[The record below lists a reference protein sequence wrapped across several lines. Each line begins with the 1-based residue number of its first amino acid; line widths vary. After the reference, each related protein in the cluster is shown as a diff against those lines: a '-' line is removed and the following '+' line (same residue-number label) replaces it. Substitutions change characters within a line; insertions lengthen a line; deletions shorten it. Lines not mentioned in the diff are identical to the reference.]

1 MAEKREKK
9 ETKYVTTPLCEL
21 IKEDKLEE
29 LKGYIPVREFG
40 IKIDDGLNIDIVAID
55 QKFGLEGYENS
66 YDDVVAIECKYQ
78 TNINYAIQIS
88 LAQAILYQT
97 SFKKVYIA
105 ANKDGS
111 DPSHHVKNIL
121 ERTGIGLITVN
132 NKGTSKEIE
141 IAIPANPS
149 KSNFFCEDLY
159 KKNTRDR
166 ASLIAAFA
174 RACEANGYSKRDL
187 HFSWTGSKNRKG
199 SKKISLHI
207 WMEIHIIKDK
217 LRIGCVYSLKLDE
230 NDKPEKVEKAALRI
244 SIKKSLVPDESV
256 KKQIAHKFPDAGDD
270 GKSMQDDQLG
280 LLQEWDYDLHSLIE
294 EENNKGI
301 QKIIKDRVRW
311 VNNNLKNKIS

>member
-1 MAEKREKK
+1 MAEKRENK
-9 ETKYVTTPLCEL
+9 ETKYVTKPLCKL

-40 IKIDDGLNIDIVAID
+40 INIEDSLNVDIVAIN
-55 QKFGLEGYENS
+55 QKFGLEGYGNS

-111 DPSHHVKNIL
+111 GPSNYVKNIL

-132 NKGTSKEIE
+132 NEETPEEIKIE
-141 IAIPANPS
+141 IPADPS
-149 KSNFFCEDLY
+149 KSNFFCESLY
-159 KKNTRDR
+159 EKNTLYR
-166 ASLIAAFA
+166 SFLIAAFA
-174 RACEANGYSKRDL
+174 RACEANGYSKRNL
-187 HFSWTGSKNRKG
+187 CFGWKGSKNRKG
-199 SKKISLHI
+199 SKKNSLHI

-217 LRIGCVYSLKLDE
+217 LRIGCAYSLKLNE
-230 NDKPEKVEKAALRI
+230 NNEPKEVEEAALRL
-244 SIKKSLVPDESV
+244 SIKGLEYDESI
-256 KKQIAHKFPDAGDD
+256 KDQIDKKFPCTRSKRAKKRDP
-270 GKSMQDDQLG
+270 
-280 LLQEWDYDLHSLIE
+280 QERDCDLRSLIKE
-294 EENNKGI
+294 RNYKGI

-311 VNNNLKNKIS
+311 VNNNLKDKIS